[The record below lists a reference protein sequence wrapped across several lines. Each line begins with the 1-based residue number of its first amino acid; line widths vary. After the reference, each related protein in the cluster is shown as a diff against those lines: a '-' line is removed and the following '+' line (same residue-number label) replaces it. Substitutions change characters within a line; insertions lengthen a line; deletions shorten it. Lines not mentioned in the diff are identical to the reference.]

1 MEEEYEE
8 IKLMTR
14 EEYLFYNDNNDNN
27 YLSDNKNNITN
38 KTENKNENKKRI
50 YISPDY
56 IKYELVLE
64 KDENDQIII
73 TIIEKNPNSFI
84 KYQTILI
91 IDNLINLSP
100 YFKLLNSINTI
111 FAIDSIY
118 SVIKSKLDNDIL
130 KENNNIL
137 NKNNNDESINII
149 NLQKSNVYIGHL
161 NDNENKIY
169 FIFNIAYCNL
179 KTEEIKLELD
189 NIEKVDDED
198 SLELIQ
204 ILFKNKY
211 KYIERI
217 NFLKKKLRKA
227 QKSSKKYE
235 SLLDKCNAYF
245 GQNMTIKMSFLDR
258 GIDTDIFLSKEEY
271 IFVIKAISKTLKKKI
286 SKLNQIYKASC
297 NGDNINAFHQNCK
310 NIPNTLILIITDEKK
325 RFGGFTQ
332 AEWDNSNKNKFDDK
346 AFLFSLDNFEVYPI
360 LDEYKDKAINC
371 REDFYA
377 PIFGEDLFLFDGFFS
392 SQLNKTKERYYDYSK
407 SKFNDEYKLS
417 GQEYFTVTEME
428 VYQVIFS

>member
-8 IKLMTR
+8 MKLMTR
-14 EEYLFYNDNNDNN
+14 EEYIFFNDNN
-27 YLSDNKNNITN
+27 YLSDNINNITN
-38 KTENKNENKKRI
+38 KTGNKNENKKRI
-50 YISPDY
+50 YISPDH

-73 TIIEKNPNSFI
+73 TINENNSNSFI
-84 KYQTILI
+84 KYQAILI
-91 IDNLINLSP
+91 IGNLINLSP
-100 YFKLLNSINTI
+100 YFKLLYSINTI

-118 SVIKSKLDNDIL
+118 TVIKTKLDNNIITQ
-130 KENNNIL
+130 NYNIL
-137 NKNNNDESINII
+137 NMNNNESFNII
-149 NLQKSNVYIGHL
+149 NLQKSNVYISHL
-161 NDNENKIY
+161 NDLENKIY
-169 FIFNIAYCNL
+169 FIFNIVYCNL
-179 KTEEIKLELD
+179 KTEEIKLELEY
-189 NIEKVDDED
+189 IEKVDDED
-198 SLELIQ
+198 SLKLIQ

-211 KYIERI
+211 NYIERI

-235 SLLDKCNAYF
+235 NLLDKCNAYF
-245 GQNMTIKMSFLDR
+245 GQNMKIKMSFLDR

-271 IFVIKAISKTLKKKI
+271 IFVIKAISKTLKKNI

-297 NGDNINAFHQNCK
+297 NGDNINAFHQNCQ

-346 AFLFSLDNFEVYPI
+346 AFLFSLDNFEIYPI
-360 LDEYKDKAINC
+360 LDEYKNKAINC

-392 SQLNKTKERYYDYSK
+392 SQLNKTKEKYYNYSK
-407 SKFNDEYKLS
+407 SKLNEEYKLS